1 LSVFKCLCSFLYLFL
16 PLILSSRIVPQ
27 NMGYIPAHILGHIL
41 GDIPAQNIAC
51 VINCNKSQSQPVETA
66 EISVSWKVRL
76 GPLPLNGFV

>member
-1 LSVFKCLCSFLYLFL
+1 
-16 PLILSSRIVPQ
+16 
-27 NMGYIPAHILGHIL
+27 MGYIPAHILGHIL
-41 GDIPAQNIAC
+41 GHIPAQNIAC